1 MTMLRGFAF
10 KYRRLLSDLSPIL
23 TALILAIVYFLTV
36 VPNSRPSWGKYVFA
50 ALAILMVDRILMT
63 WYYRRKLL
71 PPIVAFKRGRREGKA
86 FSQAELADFYR
97 QFAGHVTKSQIVS
110 FWAWVAAALI
120 LATSSFIW
128 IQRSWVVFIGIVF
141 TGLIAGSVSLAMS
154 YFFVKWLMRPL
165 IEEVIGGLDQLP
177 DVSSQ
182 RIPIRYKIGGSIM
195 AFAAIAFLAF
205 GVLMYSRL
213 SMALDAFAIQSGEA
227 QAKALAGQLGEAP
240 ADQRASL
247 LTNQKNALWTLV
259 PLEADG
265 RARQD
270 QASGPFNDK
279 ALAGLFPIRQ
289 AVEVGREFRTDHGAV
304 RLYPIKGGG
313 FLALV
318 ANPDFMAS
326 LMGHM
331 SLFGFL
337 FLVATLV
344 VFALYILGLS
354 RDMGM
359 SLQRMVEFNDRL
371 AAGDLTRVPAIWSD
385 DEMGN
390 VADNMRK
397 TFQSLNRMSRE
408 LASASSAVDG
418 EVSKTAG
425 VTESLHKQ
433 VASQT
438 YFADQTTKSVK
449 SMEQG
454 MQRVSKAMEQVAN
467 ATQEVSSTILQMQAS
482 VEEIARNSDV
492 LIESVEK
499 TVSSSNEIA
508 ASSSEVKGATDKLH
522 QSSQEAVSFLAEL
535 DASLEETRR
544 NAKSLSEGSTR
555 MTQDAETG
563 FNSVAAVEEE
573 ILRTSNATED
583 SRNTLR
589 ELVASIEKIGRIVG
603 VIQDVTEQTNLLS
616 LNASIIAAG
625 AGEYGKSFAV
635 VATQI
640 RELSART
647 AGNAK
652 EIRTLIHSLTQ
663 GGAEMASSMDKTF
676 TVVTRSADLSREA
689 GAALR
694 TILESASSQEEMNK
708 RIASATEELAHG
720 GQSANR
726 AMHRIFEMIEGI
738 SRATKDQ
745 VASTQYLNDEAE
757 RVRDVALQ
765 LKNATEEQAKGTRV
779 ISEAV
784 THIME
789 DSHQANQAVNA
800 QTKESSAIYDAMK
813 QVTATAQSVEEAFG
827 ELTQAAAHLQ
837 RSAALLR
844 QEIRVFKTT

>member
-1 MTMLRGFAF
+1 
-10 KYRRLLSDLSPIL
+10 
-23 TALILAIVYFLTV
+23 
-36 VPNSRPSWGKYVFA
+36 
-50 ALAILMVDRILMT
+50 
-63 WYYRRKLL
+63 
-71 PPIVAFKRGRREGKA
+71 
-86 FSQAELADFYR
+86 
-97 QFAGHVTKSQIVS
+97 
-110 FWAWVAAALI
+110 
-120 LATSSFIW
+120 
-128 IQRSWVVFIGIVF
+128 
-141 TGLIAGSVSLAMS
+141 
-154 YFFVKWLMRPL
+154 
-165 IEEVIGGLDQLP
+165 
-177 DVSSQ
+177 
-182 RIPIRYKIGGSIM
+182 
-195 AFAAIAFLAF
+195 
-205 GVLMYSRL
+205 
-213 SMALDAFAIQSGEA
+213 
-227 QAKALAGQLGEAP
+227 
-240 ADQRASL
+240 
-247 LTNQKNALWTLV
+247 
-259 PLEADG
+259 
-265 RARQD
+265 
-270 QASGPFNDK
+270 
-279 ALAGLFPIRQ
+279 
-289 AVEVGREFRTDHGAV
+289 
-304 RLYPIKGGG
+304 
-313 FLALV
+313 
-318 ANPDFMAS
+318 
-326 LMGHM
+326 
-331 SLFGFL
+331 
-337 FLVATLV
+337 
-344 VFALYILGLS
+344 
-354 RDMGM
+354 
-359 SLQRMVEFNDRL
+359 
-371 AAGDLTRVPAIWSD
+371 
-385 DEMGN
+385 MGN
-390 VADNMRK
+390 VADNLRK
-397 TFQSLNRMSRE
+397 TFQSLNRMTRE
-408 LASASSAVDG
+408 LVAASGAVDG

-425 VTESLHKQ
+425 VTDNLHKE

-438 YFADQTTKSVK
+438 YFADQTTQSVK

-492 LIESVEK
+492 LMESVEK

-544 NAKSLSEGSTR
+544 NAKSLSEASTR

-573 ILRTSNATED
+573 IMRTSKATED
-583 SRNTLR
+583 SRNTLQ
-589 ELVASIEKIGRIVG
+589 ELVVSIEKIGRIVG

-652 EIRTLIHSLTQ
+652 EIRTLIHTLTQ
-663 GGAEMASSMDKTF
+663 GGSEMASSMEKTF
-676 TVVTRSADLSREA
+676 TVVGRSADLSREA

-813 QVTATAQSVEEAFG
+813 QIAATAQSVEEAFG
-827 ELTQAAAHLQ
+827 ELTEASAHLQ

-844 QEIRVFKTT
+844 QEIRAFKTT